1 MKSINAFFH
10 QICFINVRRFCFHQD
25 TRTPYPKISKLA
37 EGMYRFQLKVADV
50 LGQSSTAQVDVFV
63 RRPLTTEPRVD
74 AGSDAVVTLPIN
86 WAFLDGSKSV
96 DDVGIHK
103 WLWTQLQ

>member
-1 MKSINAFFH
+1 
-10 QICFINVRRFCFHQD
+10 
-25 TRTPYPKISKLA
+25 
-37 EGMYRFQLKVADV
+37 MYRFQLKVADI

-63 RRPLTTEPRVD
+63 RRPPTTEPRGIIIALIFCLKAKCVLKCKCFNLTVD
-74 AGSDAVVTLPIN
+74 AGSDALVTLPIN
-86 WAFLDGSKSV
+86 WALLDGSKSV